1 MASADRP
8 QNNKVHTVIL
18 TLDIANAH
26 LNALAKPQGS
36 LGRLE
41 HIAARL
47 AVTQRSLTPKT
58 HPRCI
63 TLFAGDHGVVE
74 SGVSAWPSAVT
85 TAMMATISAGRASSN
100 ALARAGKC
108 DLRLIDMGSITP
120 LPSPLPTFVH
130 ERRIAAGTK
139 NLAHGP
145 AMTVAEFDAAWEVGA
160 QAAQSA
166 ISEGF
171 QVLLAGEMGIGNTT
185 PAACLTM
192 LLSETDAVTATG
204 KGAGADDA
212 MRDHKQAIVERAVAR
227 ERPNFATNPKAAIA
241 ALCGFEIAAM
251 AGYYAAAARGDV
263 TILLDG
269 YVTTAA
275 ALIAERLAP
284 GTASQMIAAH
294 LSAEPGHRAAL
305 AALELEPMLEW
316 QMRLGEGTGALTALP
331 LLDAAAAL
339 LTDVATLAEIL
350 G

>member
-1 MASADRP
+1 
-8 QNNKVHTVIL
+8 VTL
-18 TLDIANAH
+18 TLEMAHAH
-26 LNALAKPQGS
+26 LDALAKPQGS

-47 AVTQRSLTPKT
+47 AVTQQSLS
-58 HPRCI
+58 PRTQPRRI

-85 TAMMATISAGRASSN
+85 TAMMATIAKGRASSN
-100 ALARAGKC
+100 ALARAANC
-108 DLRLIDMGSITP
+108 DLRLIDVGSITP
-120 LPSPLPTFVH
+120 LPTPLPAFVSDQ
-130 ERRIAAGTK
+130 RVAGGTQ

-145 AMTVAEFDAAWEVGA
+145 AMSEAQFDAVWDIGA
-160 QAAQSA
+160 DAARA
-166 ISEGF
+166 AVTAGYV
-171 QVLLAGEMGIGNTT
+171 VLLAGEMGIGNTT

-192 LLSETDAVTATG
+192 LLAETDAATATG

-212 MRDHKQAIVERAVAR
+212 MRAHKQAIVETAVTR
-227 ERPNFATNPKAAIA
+227 ERPLFAANPKAAIA

-251 AGYYAAAARGDV
+251 SGYYAAAAQAGV

-275 ALIAERLAP
+275 ALIAEKLAP

-294 LSAEPGHRAAL
+294 LSAEPGHKAAL
-305 AALELEPMLEW
+305 AALGLEPMLEW
-316 QMRLGEGTGALTALP
+316 EMRLGEGTGALTALP

-339 LTDVATLAEIL
+339 LTDVATLAEIM

>member
-1 MASADRP
+1 MAKADRP
-8 QNNKVHTVIL
+8 QNNKVHTVTL
-18 TLDIANAH
+18 TLDIAHAH
-26 LNALAKPQGS
+26 LDALAKPQGS

-47 AVTQRSLTPKT
+47 AVTQQSLTPQT

-85 TAMMATISAGRASSN
+85 TAMMATIARGKASSN
-100 ALARAGKC
+100 ALARAAQCG
-108 DLRLIDMGSITP
+108 LRLIDVGSITP
-120 LPSPLPTFVH
+120 LPAPFPDFVND
-130 ERRIAAGTK
+130 RRIAGGTR

-145 AMTVAEFDAAWEVGA
+145 AMSEAEFDAAWDMGA

-166 ISEGF
+166 IADGF
-171 QVLLAGEMGIGNTT
+171 CVLLAGEMGIGNTT

-192 LLSETDAVTATG
+192 LLADTDAATATG

-212 MRDHKQAIVERAVAR
+212 MRAHKQEIVARAVAR
-227 ERPNFATNPKAAIA
+227 ERAALAPNPKATIA
-241 ALCGFEIAAM
+241 ALCGYEIAAM
-251 AGYYAAAARGDV
+251 AGYYASAAQAGA

-284 GTASQMIAAH
+284 GTAHQMIAAH
-294 LSAEPGHRAAL
+294 LSAEPGHL
-305 AALELEPMLEW
+305 AALTALGLEPMLEW

-339 LTDVATLAEIL
+339 LADVATLAEIME
-350 G
+350 